1 MPTMSSDT
9 DRLVTGVTART
20 SERGAAT
27 RVALLVAAREVFVES
42 GFAESGVTD
51 VVSRAGASV
60 GSLYHHFSGK
70 ADLYLTLFDEFQIR
84 QTQRTKQAVQAAR
97 AEGENDPM
105 RLFIAGARAYLEGCL
120 AEREISALFL
130 RGDGPPGFEVIMRD
144 RLRQWAKRNA
154 TLFEGDEEP
163 WSWSSPARSPRPSP
177 RSPCPRT
184 RTPPAFWPRTCW
196 PSSGRSAVPER
207 APHVLAKG
215 VPTSCSGGSAA
226 PEAGSRVLPGGVS
239 AAIGQVRRP

>member
-1 MPTMSSDT
+1 MSSDT

-154 TLFEGDEEP
+154 TLFEGDEG
-163 WSWSSPARSPRPSP
+163 ALVVVL
-177 RSPCPRT
+177 T
-184 RTPPAFWPRTCW
+184 GALAA
-196 PSSGRSAVPER
+196 AVSEV
-207 APHVLAKG
+207 ALSEDEDA
-215 VPTSCSGGSAA
+215 
-226 PEAGSRVLPGGVS
+226 SRVLAEDVL
-239 AAIGQVRRP
+239 AIIGQIRRP